1 MPQVFRKS
9 PLSPLRRILILGFV
23 LPLVGTVGLVEY
35 LAWKDGEQAV
45 EQLVGQLQQRVGD
58 RIEERLQHY
67 TEAPVQVTEILD
79 RALKRGDLDIN
90 QLQDWGPYLFDQG
103 QIFQSLPF
111 LYFGNQAGDFVM
123 LTQAPRSS
131 DQVTWREG
139 KRPTTLKYLGDP
151 LRQTIQEEPTTPFDP
166 RTRPWYKLAAAGKA
180 QWTDVYEFVNPPD
193 TLGSGFVRPYFSADG
208 KTLLGV
214 MGADVTLIDINRFL
228 TNLTVSESGEAF
240 VLDREGTLIGSTAKE
255 APLSG
260 KNQPRRINET
270 RNPLIQATGQYLQQ
284 QFSDF
289 GQVTKTQS
297 LSFSKGGK
305 RQLVQIRPFSDDFG
319 LDWLVVVVVPESDF
333 TGSIRDNA
341 RMTLL
346 LSLGI
351 LGLVIALAVV
361 LAQKI
366 STAMSRLSQAS
377 QEIALGN
384 LKQMISGSS
393 IKELDVMAQT
403 FNHMS
408 QELQQSYAQL
418 EDYSRSL
425 ETKVQERTQ
434 ELEQEVCDR
443 KLSEQR
449 FRTLVAN
456 IPGAVYRCRLDENWT
471 MLFISA
477 AIVDISGYPA
487 SDFIQNQPRAFGDII
502 VPEDLERVAA
512 SIEQA
517 LQDRQPYVLQYRIRH
532 ADGEIHW
539 VYEKGQGVFA
549 PDSDRV
555 LCLDGAIFDIT
566 SQKQAEADLIRSE
579 QKYRTLNDATQD
591 AVMLL
596 DGQSFLDCNP
606 ATLRIFGCR
615 STEDFCGK
623 GPVDFSPPYQP
634 DGRSSQQGAQETIA
648 AALQSGTHNFEWLHQ
663 RQDGTQFPA
672 DVWLTSMEIEG
683 KKVVQAVVRDI
694 SDRKRAE
701 EAMQHSAAIDSL
713 LSEIS
718 QTLLDQDLDTAIGFA
733 LQQVGEFVGCD
744 RSCIY
749 AFSDSHQLSITHEWC
764 ADGVPSLSAQRQSL
778 NADAYPWFA
787 DHLLKGKT
795 LQVKDVANLPPEAA
809 SEKVELEHQL
819 IQALLNVPMVHA
831 DQVVGSISL
840 ETIKIIKNWQ
850 DTDINLLNR
859 VGEMIALSQAR
870 HAAEVALQQAKE
882 IAEMANKTKSEFL
895 ANMSHELR
903 SPLNSILGFSQ
914 LMTRS
919 NTLSSEHQDNVGI
932 ISRSGEHLLDL
943 INDVLDMSKI
953 EAGRT
958 TLNLVDFDLHVL
970 LDDLQA
976 MFLLRAEEKQLQF
989 ECDRSPDLPQYIHAD
1004 QGKLR
1009 QILINLLSNAIKF
1022 TQVGRITLRTHAEQA
1037 NHLQENLTLHFE
1049 VEDTGLGI
1057 AVDELKQVFEP
1068 FVQSQSG
1075 QDIQEG
1081 TGLGLPISRE
1091 FVRLMGGEML
1101 LNSRCAPA
1109 LESHNQAAV
1118 PEDAQ
1123 FEHGT
1128 IATFHI
1134 QARAAAAVQSIR
1146 PDRRILALA
1155 AGQPSYRIL
1164 VVDDKADN
1172 RRLLVK
1178 LLEPLGF
1185 ELREASNGQV
1195 AVQLGHVWQPHLIW
1209 MDMRMPM
1216 MDGLEA
1222 TRRIRVDVTSDAPP
1236 PKIIVLSASN
1246 LPEDQAAAYAAGCD
1260 DFIQKPFHEAQVLEA
1275 MGQHIGV
1282 RYIYDDEI
1290 YDDGPSLDTPDGQL
1304 NGSLAQ
1310 LSPQLLAELEAATLR
1325 LQWDQLLALIGNI
1338 HEQDKALADRLTR
1351 TVHNFQYT
1359 QILQAIQAVKEEQ

>member
-1 MPQVFRKS
+1 MPQVFRK
-9 PLSPLRRILILGFV
+9 SPLRRILILGFV

-35 LAWKDGEQAV
+35 LAWKDEEQAV

-67 TEAPVQVTEILD
+67 TETPPRVTDILD
-79 RALKRGDLDIN
+79 RALKRGDLDVN

-123 LTQAPRSS
+123 LTQAPRVS

-139 KRPTTLKYLGDP
+139 KRPTTLKYLGDT
-151 LRQTIQEEPTTPFDP
+151 LRQTVQEEPTTPFDP

-255 APLSG
+255 APLSS

-305 RQLVQIRPFSDDFG
+305 RQLIQIRPFNDDFG

-351 LGLVIALAVV
+351 LGLAITLAVI

-377 QEIALGN
+377 REIAQGN
-384 LKQMISGSS
+384 LNQMISGSS

-434 ELEQEVCDR
+434 ALEQEVCDR

-471 MLFISA
+471 MLFISD
-477 AIVDISGYPA
+477 AIADISGYPA
-487 SDFIQNQPRAFGDII
+487 SDFIQNQVRVFGDII
-502 VPEDLERVAA
+502 VPEDSEQVAT
-512 SIEQA
+512 SIAQA

-532 ADGEIHW
+532 ADGEVHW

-549 PDSDRV
+549 PDGDRV

-566 SQKQAEADLIRSE
+566 AQKQAEADLIRSE

-596 DGQSFLDCNP
+596 DEQLFLDCNP
-606 ATLRIFGCR
+606 ATLKIFGCR
-615 STEDFCGK
+615 STEEFCGK

-648 AALQSGTHNFEWLHQ
+648 AALQSGAHNFEWLHQ

-701 EAMQHSAAIDSL
+701 EAMQHRAAIDSL

-718 QTLLDQDLDTAIGFA
+718 QALLDQDLDTAIGFA

-744 RSCIY
+744 RACIFRFY
-749 AFSDSHQLSITHEWC
+749 DHNQFGMTYEWC
-764 ADGVPSLSAQRQSL
+764 AEGTPSFFDERQRM
-778 NADAYPWFA
+778 NAEDFPWFA
-787 DHLLKGKT
+787 QKLLQGDPF
-795 LQVKDVANLPPEAA
+795 QVLDIADMPPEATA
-809 SEKVELEHQL
+809 EKIEFERQG
-819 IQALLNVPMVHA
+819 IQSLLDVPMIHA
-831 DQVVGSISL
+831 DRVVGFIGL
-840 ETIKIIKNWQ
+840 DTIHTRKYWRSE
-850 DTDINLLNR
+850 DITALRR
-859 VGEMIALSQAR
+859 VGQMIAMAQIR
-870 HAAEVALQQAKE
+870 HAAEVNLQQAKE
-882 IAEMANKTKSEFL
+882 TAEVANKAKSTFL

-903 SPLNSILGFSQ
+903 SPLNAILGFSQ

-919 NTLSSEHQDNVGI
+919 NTLSSEHQDNVGT

-958 TLNLVDFDLHVL
+958 TLNLVDFDLHAL
-970 LDDLQA
+970 LHDLHA
-976 MFLLRAEEKQLQF
+976 MFSLRAEEKQLQF
-989 ECDRSPDLPQYIHAD
+989 EYDHSSDLPQYVHAD

-1022 TQVGRITLRTHAEQA
+1022 TQVGHITLRAEQA
-1037 NHLQENLTLHFE
+1037 NHQQESLTLHFE

-1057 AVDELKQVFEP
+1057 AVDELEQVFEP

-1075 QDIQEG
+1075 QDMQEG

-1109 LESHNQAAV
+1109 LESHDQAAV

-1134 QARAAAAVQSIR
+1134 QARAAAAVQSLR

-1185 ELREASNGQV
+1185 ELREANNGQI

-1209 MDMRMPM
+1209 MDMRMPV
-1216 MDGLEA
+1216 MDGLAA
-1222 TRRIRVDVTSDAPP
+1222 TRRIRVDATSDDAPP
-1236 PKIIVLSASN
+1236 PKIIALSASN
-1246 LPEDQAAAYAAGCD
+1246 LPEDQIAAYAAGCD
-1260 DFIQKPFHEAQVLEA
+1260 DFIQKPFREAQVFEV

-1290 YDDGPSLDTPDGQL
+1290 YDDGLSLDSPLGDGQL

-1310 LSPQLLAELEAATLR
+1310 LSPQLLADLEAATLR
-1325 LQWDQLLALIGNI
+1325 LQWDQLLALIGDI
-1338 HEQDKALADRLTR
+1338 HEQDKTLADRLTR

-1359 QILQAIQAVKEEQ
+1359 QILQAIQAVREDQ